1 MTVHGRPLQRRS
13 PGRRWIVPNVKIRL
27 NGDPFEVAGP
37 LTVSH
42 LLARL
47 DIDARRVAVEHN
59 LVVLKR
65 GSFETIEIREGDQV
79 EIVNFVG
86 GG

>member
-1 MTVHGRPLQRRS
+1 VTK
-13 PGRRWIVPNVKIRL
+13 IVL

-37 LTVSH
+37 RTIAE
-42 LLARL
+42 LLAHL

-65 GSFETIEIREGDQV
+65 TAFGTTEIRDGDQI

-86 GG
+86 GGQT

>member
-1 MTVHGRPLQRRS
+1 M
-13 PGRRWIVPNVKIRL
+13 L
-27 NGDPFEVAGP
+27 NGDSFELAGP
-37 LTVSH
+37 RTIAD
-42 LLARL
+42 LLADL

-59 LVVLKR
+59 FVVLKR
-65 GSFETIEIREGDQV
+65 AVFDSTEIHDGDQV

>member
-1 MTVHGRPLQRRS
+1 M
-13 PGRRWIVPNVKIRL
+13 KIRL
-27 NGDPFEVAGP
+27 NGDPFEIAGP
-37 LTVSH
+37 LTVSL

-47 DIDARRVAVEHN
+47 DVDARRVAVEHDF
-59 LVVLKR
+59 VVLKR

-86 GG
+86 GGTVRGGSHESGIMSRES

>member
-1 MTVHGRPLQRRS
+1 M
-13 PGRRWIVPNVKIRL
+13 L

-37 LTVSH
+37 LTIAD

-47 DIDARRVAVEHN
+47 DIDARRVAVERN

-65 GSFETIEIREGDQV
+65 GLFETTEIADGDQI

>member
-1 MTVHGRPLQRRS
+1 MMRS
-13 PGRRWIVPNVKIRL
+13 FHVKIRL

-37 LTVSH
+37 LTVSL

-47 DIDARRVAVEHN
+47 DVDARRVAVEHN
-59 LVVLKR
+59 FVVLKR